1 MRAIAVTGAAGAV
14 GRRTLR
20 QLAARPDIDRIVA
33 IDRVAQPAPVTKVE
47 VVRLD
52 LRRRSIDEVIAGCTT
67 LVHLA
72 EEAGQP
78 NDSEAT
84 IAMLGMALDGA
95 DKAGV
100 EHIVALSSAM
110 AYGAHADNPIP
121 LTESHPLEPVPE
133 LAYAVAKR
141 DLEDMVWAWATK
153 DTDRQAA
160 VLRPTT
166 TLSEQG
172 SAWAARVLRSA
183 TIVRP
188 DQVDPPLQFLHY
200 DDLAS
205 AIAYV
210 TSRQLVGAFNVAPDG
225 WIGPD
230 VFHDLVGGVQFRVPD
245 RVSERWVAATR
256 KLGLRSVP
264 PGIEAYVRF
273 PWVVSN
279 DRLRSAG
286 WVPTFSNSEAFVIGT
301 PPPPWSVSAKER
313 QEIALAAAGIG
324 LAGVAAV
331 AAGVARRLLR

>member
-20 QLAARPDIDRIVA
+20 QLAAHPDIDRIVA
-33 IDRVAQPAPVTKVE
+33 IDRVSQASPVAKVE
-47 VVRLD
+47 AVRLD
-52 LRRRSIDEVIAGCTT
+52 LRRRPIDQAIAGCST

-72 EEAGQP
+72 EEPGEP
-78 NDSEAT
+78 NDSSAT
-84 IAMLGMALDGA
+84 MAMLTTALEGA
-95 DKAGV
+95 TNAGV
-100 EHIVALSSAM
+100 AHVVALSSAM
-110 AYGAHADNPIP
+110 AYGAHADNPVP
-121 LTESHPLEPVPE
+121 LTESHPLAPVAE

-141 DLEDMVWAWATK
+141 DLEDAVWAWVG
-153 DTDRQAA
+153 DSRDRKGT

-172 SAWAARVLRSA
+172 SGWAARVLRSA
-183 TIVRP
+183 AIVRP

-210 TSRQLVGAFNVAPDG
+210 TRQELAGVFNVAPDG
-225 WIGPD
+225 WLGPEA
-230 VFHDLVGGVQFRVPD
+230 FHDLVGGVQFRVPD
-245 RVSERWVAATR
+245 RVNDGWVAVSR
-256 KLGLRSVP
+256 KLGFQP
-264 PGIEAYVRF
+264 IPAGIEAYVRH
-273 PWVVSN
+273 PWVISN
-279 DRLRSAG
+279 DRLRNAG

-301 PPPPWSVSAKER
+301 PPPPWSVTAQER

-324 LAGVAAV
+324 LAGLAAV

>member
-1 MRAIAVTGAAGAV
+1 MRAIAVTGAAGAL

-20 QLAARPDIDRIVA
+20 QLAAHPDIDRIVA
-33 IDRVAQPAPVTKVE
+33 IDRVAQASPVAKVE
-47 VVRLD
+47 YLRLD
-52 LRRRSIDEVIAGCTT
+52 LRRQPIDRAITGCSTI
-67 LVHLA
+67 VHLA

-78 NDSEAT
+78 NDSTAT
-84 IAMLGMALDGA
+84 MTMLATVLDGA
-95 DKAGV
+95 TAAGV
-100 EHIVALSSAM
+100 PHVVALSSAM
-110 AYGAHADNPIP
+110 AYGAHPDNPIP
-121 LTESHPLEPVPE
+121 LTEAQPLRPVPE

-141 DLEDMVWAWATK
+141 DLEESVWAWAEA
-153 DTDRQAA
+153 DTSRRAT

-172 SAWAARVLRSA
+172 VAWAARVLRSA

-210 TSRQLVGAFNVAPDG
+210 ARRELAGAYNVAPDG

-230 VFHDLVGGVQFRVPD
+230 VFRDLVGGVQLRVPE
-245 RVSERWVAATR
+245 RVNDNWLAATR
-256 KLGLRSVP
+256 KLGLRSSP
-264 PGIEAYVRF
+264 PGIEAYVRY

-279 DRLRSAG
+279 DRLRTAG

-301 PPPPWSVSAKER
+301 PPPPWSVTAQQR
-313 QEIALAAAGIG
+313 QELALAAAGIG

>member
-1 MRAIAVTGAAGAV
+1 MS
-14 GRRTLR
+14 
-20 QLAARPDIDRIVA
+20 
-33 IDRVAQPAPVTKVE
+33 KVDA
-47 VVRLD
+47 VRLD
-52 LRRRSIDEVIAGCTT
+52 LQRRSIDEVIAGCST

-78 NDSEAT
+78 NDSSAT
-84 IAMLGMALDGA
+84 MAMLATALDGA
-95 DKAGV
+95 TKAGV
-100 EHIVALSSAM
+100 PHVVALSSAM

-121 LTESHPLEPVPE
+121 LTESHPLRPVPE

-141 DLEDMVWAWATK
+141 DLEDAVWAWAGEQP
-153 DTDRQAA
+153 DRRAA

-183 TIVRP
+183 AVVRP

-210 TSRQLVGAFNVAPDG
+210 ARRELVGAFNVAPDG
-225 WIGPD
+225 WLGPE
-230 VFHDLVGGVQFRVPD
+230 VFHDLIGGVQLRVPD
-245 RVSERWVAATR
+245 RVNDSWVAATR

-264 PGIEAYVRF
+264 PGIEAYVRY
-273 PWVVSN
+273 PWVVAN

-301 PPPPWSVSAKER
+301 PPPPWSVSAQER

-331 AAGVARRLLR
+331 AAGVARRFLR

>member
-20 QLAARPDIDRIVA
+20 QLAAHPDVDRIVA
-33 IDRVAQPAPVTKVE
+33 IDRVAQPAPVAKVE
-47 VVRLD
+47 AVRLD
-52 LRRRSIDEVIAGCTT
+52 LQRRPIHELITGCST

-72 EEAGQP
+72 EESGQP
-78 NDSEAT
+78 NDSTAT
-84 IAMLGMALDGA
+84 MAMLAAALDGA
-95 DKAGV
+95 AKAGV
-100 EHIVALSSAM
+100 PHVVALSSAM

-121 LTESHPLEPVPE
+121 LTESHPLRPVPE

-141 DLEDMVWAWATK
+141 DLEDAVWAWAGEQA
-153 DTDRQAA
+153 DRRAT

-166 TLSEQG
+166 TLSEHG

-183 TIVRP
+183 AVVRP

-210 TSRQLVGAFNVAPDG
+210 TRQEVTGAFNVAPDG
-225 WIGPD
+225 WLGPE

-245 RVSERWVAATR
+245 RVNDGWVAATR

-264 PGIEAYVRF
+264 PGIEAYVRH

-301 PPPPWSVSAKER
+301 PPPPWSVSAQER

-331 AAGVARRLLR
+331 AAGVAKRFLR